1 MNCIFN
7 LNFIRSA
14 DLSAFNNDGFKK
26 FKQPT
31 ATDPSLFIPEIPDP
45 DLTCIFGF
53 QHSISR
59 IKAKQVRFVN
69 VSCTLNQYLGLA
81 RLRCQPIYWFTCIPC
96 AQKIIFRGETVSIA
110 VNFFV
115 KDISWSP
122 HLHWLC
128 LQAQIMTV
136 FLFYINQYVSKSS
149 VIRSSCAIDI
159 VLLDHKQW
167 SGLLTQSLSTH
178 FIQ

>member
-45 DLTCIFGF
+45 DLTCVFGF

-81 RLRCQPIYWFTCIPC
+81 RLRC
-96 AQKIIFRGETVSIA
+96 
-110 VNFFV
+110 
-115 KDISWSP
+115 
-122 HLHWLC
+122 
-128 LQAQIMTV
+128 
-136 FLFYINQYVSKSS
+136 
-149 VIRSSCAIDI
+149 
-159 VLLDHKQW
+159 
-167 SGLLTQSLSTH
+167 
-178 FIQ
+178 